1 MGLLSL
7 NWLLQGIRIVYY
19 AYIVLCLP
27 FSSSLS
33 VTTSLS
39 LSLFAAEIVV
49 SARKGLLHAFG
60 SVVCQFVAAANPRG
74 HFVLLPDCVM
84 HTHTCQECVYVCVS
98 SWGSRAESVCA

>member
-1 MGLLSL
+1 MH
-7 NWLLQGIRIVYY
+7 I
-19 AYIVLCLP
+19 LCSV
-27 FSSSLS
+27 FSSPL
-33 VTTSLS
+33 LS
-39 LSLFAAEIVV
+39 LSLPRSLIRSAAEIVV

-84 HTHTCQECVYVCVS
+84 HTHTWQECVYVCVS

>member
-1 MGLLSL
+1 MHILCSVFPSPLL
-7 NWLLQGIRIVYY
+7 
-19 AYIVLCLP
+19 
-27 FSSSLS
+27 F
-33 VTTSLS
+33 LS
-39 LSLFAAEIVV
+39 LSLPRSLIRSAAEIVV

-98 SWGSRAESVCA
+98 SWGSRAVSVCA